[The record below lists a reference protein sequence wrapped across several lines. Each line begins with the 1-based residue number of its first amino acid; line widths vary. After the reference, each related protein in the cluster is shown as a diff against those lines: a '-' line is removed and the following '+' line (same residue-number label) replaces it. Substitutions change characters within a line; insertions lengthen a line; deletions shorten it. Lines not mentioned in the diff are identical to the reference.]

1 MFERPPNPEAKLPV
15 TLVTGFLGS
24 GKTTFINQLLE
35 NVLELRVA
43 ILVNELGQIDI
54 DSQLIR
60 SQDQNKVELTNG
72 CICCSINDSLMQSV
86 VDILARRD
94 SVDYLVVETTGVAD
108 PLPIMQTFL
117 ATELWSFTRLD
128 AVITLVDSESFDLQ
142 TLYDSQAA
150 GQQVLYADIL
160 VLNKVDLVK
169 GDRLQSLQTDLI
181 QFRPKARILTA
192 SYGHVPWE
200 LLLDVNLTRRETLIQ
215 NPLMGAV
222 LPQTSSHLQDDGF
235 ASLEF
240 ASNQPFNL
248 RAFQHFLESQLPLD
262 VIRGKGV
269 LWFQESQERHVFQ
282 LCGQRM
288 TLQNDDWQG
297 QPKTELVLI
306 GRNLDPPSLRQQL
319 QDCLVM
325 G

>member
-35 NVLELRVA
+35 NVLDLRVA

-60 SQDQNKVELTNG
+60 SQDKNKVELTNG

-86 VDILARRD
+86 IDILARRD

-117 ATELWSFTRLD
+117 ATELWSFIRLD

-142 TLYDSQAA
+142 TLYESQAA
-150 GQQVLYADIL
+150 GQQVLYGDIL
-160 VLNKVDLVK
+160 VLNKADLVN
-169 GDRLQSLQTDLI
+169 GDRLLSLKADLT
-181 QFRPKARILTA
+181 QFRPKARILAA
-192 SYGHVPWE
+192 SYGHIPWE
-200 LLLDVNLTRRETLIQ
+200 LLLDVNLTRREKLIQ
-215 NPLMGAV
+215 NPVLGAA
-222 LPQTSSHLQDDGF
+222 LPKTSTHLQDDGF
-235 ASLEF
+235 VSVEF
-240 ASNQPFNL
+240 ESNQPFDL

-269 LWFQESQERHVFQ
+269 LWFRESDERHVFQ
-282 LCGQRM
+282 LLW
-288 TLQNDDWQG
+288 TAH
-297 QPKTELVLI
+297 
-306 GRNLDPPSLRQQL
+306 DPPK
-319 QDCLVM
+319 
-325 G
+325 

>member
-15 TLVTGFLGS
+15 SLITGFLGS
-24 GKTTFINQLLE
+24 GKTTCINQLLE
-35 NVLELRVA
+35 NALDLRIAV
-43 ILVNELGQIDI
+43 LVNELGQIDI

-60 SQDQNKVELTNG
+60 SKDKNKVELTNG

-128 AVITLVDSESFDLQ
+128 AVITLVDAESFDLK

-150 GQQVLYADIL
+150 AQQILYADIL
-160 VLNKVDLVK
+160 VLNKADLVD
-169 GDRLQSLQTDLI
+169 GDRLQSLKSDLT
-181 QFRPKARILTA
+181 QYRPKIRILTA
-192 SYGHVPWE
+192 TYGHVPWE
-200 LLLDVNLTRRETLIQ
+200 LLLDVNLTKRENLIQ
-215 NPLMGAV
+215 DQLLGAV
-222 LPQTSSHLQDDGF
+222 LPKASSHLQDDGF
-235 ASLEF
+235 ISIEF
-240 ASNQPFNL
+240 ESHHPFNL
-248 RAFQHFLESQLPLD
+248 RTFQKFLESQLPLD

-269 LWFQESQERHVFQ
+269 LWFQESEERHVFQ
-282 LCGQRM
+282 LCGQRI
-288 TLQNDDWQG
+288 TLQNDPWNS

-306 GRNLDPPSLRQQL
+306 GRNLDRLSLQQQL
-319 QDCLVM
+319 QDCVVK

>member
-35 NVLELRVA
+35 NVLDLRVA

-60 SQDQNKVELTNG
+60 SKDKNKVELTNG

-117 ATELWSFTRLD
+117 ATELWSFIRLD

-142 TLYDSQAA
+142 TLYESQAA
-150 GQQVLYADIL
+150 GQQILYADIL
-160 VLNKVDLVK
+160 VLNKADLVN
-169 GDRLQSLQTDLI
+169 GDRLLSLKADLT
-181 QFRPKARILTA
+181 QFRPK
-192 SYGHVPWE
+192 P
-200 LLLDVNLTRRETLIQ
+200 
-215 NPLMGAV
+215 
-222 LPQTSSHLQDDGF
+222 
-235 ASLEF
+235 EF
-240 ASNQPFNL
+240 W
-248 RAFQHFLESQLPLD
+248 QHPM
-262 VIRGKGV
+262 VIFPGNCS
-269 LWFQESQERHVFQ
+269 WMS
-282 LCGQRM
+282 
-288 TLQNDDWQG
+288 
-297 QPKTELVLI
+297 I
-306 GRNLDPPSLRQQL
+306 
-319 QDCLVM
+319 
-325 G
+325 